1 MNFMILCSHIWV
13 APSIALENEEI
24 IQDLKKRQDEKVIKL
39 LEQNSKTKGDKTMV
53 KVTMDEECQFL
64 KDLED
69 ESVDASFL
77 RTNRALYNLMLARSQ
92 VKLFSKG
99 IKPNRFWRLKH
110 IKQYFGIKG
119 STKRVLDQLDTLNQ
133 IIKEGQKWNLYS

>member
-1 MNFMILCSHIWV
+1 
-13 APSIALENEEI
+13 
-24 IQDLKKRQDEKVIKL
+24 
-39 LEQNSKTKGDKTMV
+39 MV
-53 KVTMDEECQFL
+53 KVTMDEDCQFL

-69 ESVDASFL
+69 ESVDKSFL

-119 STKRVLDQLDTLNQ
+119 STKRVLDQLDTLNH
-133 IIKEGQKWNLYS
+133 IIKEGQK

>member
-1 MNFMILCSHIWV
+1 
-13 APSIALENEEI
+13 
-24 IQDLKKRQDEKVIKL
+24 
-39 LEQNSKTKGDKTMV
+39 MV
-53 KVTMDEECQFL
+53 KVTMEEDCQFL

-69 ESVDASFL
+69 ESVDKSFL

-133 IIKEGQKWNLYS
+133 IIKEGQKW